1 VTRGEVWWAL
11 LTPPPTTSRAP
22 HMVLLLS
29 WDAGRGIRDRVT
41 VAPIT
46 SRIRG
51 LDAEVYLD
59 EADGMAHACVVNLDI
74 VATILSTTLDRRVT
88 KLGDAKM
95 REVERAIHRA
105 LGMRLPCAVR

>member
-1 VTRGEVWWAL
+1 MRRGEVWWATL
-11 LTPPPTTSRAP
+11 PPPPTTSRVP

-29 WDAGRGIRDRVT
+29 WDAGRHIRDRVT

-51 LDAEVYLD
+51 LDAEVRLD
-59 EADGMAHACVVNLDI
+59 ESDGMAHACVVNLDI
-74 VATILSTTLDRRVT
+74 MATILLTTLDRYVT
-88 KLGDAKM
+88 TLSDTKM

-105 LGMRLPCAVR
+105 LGIRLPCSIR